1 MPIETSFQ
9 NENVLS
15 NDEKSQVLLLVYFNL
30 MLEARFL
37 IGQEGH
43 QCLIV
48 QASVKVQINKVLAIK
63 IKAIIPPA
71 YQTPT

>member
-43 QCLIV
+43 QRLIV

-63 IKAIIPPA
+63 IKEIIPPA
-71 YQTPT
+71 YRTPT